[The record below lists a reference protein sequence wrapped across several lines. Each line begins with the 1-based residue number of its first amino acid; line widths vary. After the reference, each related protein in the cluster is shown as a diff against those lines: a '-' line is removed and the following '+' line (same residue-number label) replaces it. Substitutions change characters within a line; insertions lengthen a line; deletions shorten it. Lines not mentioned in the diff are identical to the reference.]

1 MMGPSDLVLN
11 VKQSLSCA
19 WAPDQMLGKNRHSDV
34 IINVGQN
41 LKHDGPLGSPTLNPT
56 FSNGRTVY
64 DIKHMVMF
72 SVVPT

>member
-34 IINVGQN
+34 IINVGQSHN
-41 LKHDGPLGSPTLNPT
+41 ALWPPWITYIK
-56 FSNGRTVY
+56 SN
-64 DIKHMVMF
+64 IL
-72 SVVPT
+72 